1 MSSVKVNEFG
11 LREVDICDGEL
22 ESDEESAG
30 FHDVRSHHLLQEH
43 SECANG
49 ALTSLSPKRCLVSDE
64 AVKAVRLEPLCYE
77 VWKRSEED
85 NGRFVCRSSI
95 VDCLLVELYDTYSS
109 GKGLRSADSL
119 DSSTEASGSDAFL
132 GRSNTA
138 SSFLQELQEKHTK
151 RHQRNYLSQ
160 KDPEELKWMIQEV
173 NYRIGIQ
180 SAKLVRQLKRKDRLH
195 HKQQKKCDIVTAC
208 LQAVSPKR
216 ILVLEYPQPAHD
228 ACSRTCF

>member
-160 KDPEELKWMIQEV
+160 KGLFLCFVYHKWKWRRRAYSFQEFFFKV
-173 NYRIGIQ
+173 LFGTLSIHVANWH
-180 SAKLVRQLKRKDRLH
+180 LTFFV
-195 HKQQKKCDIVTAC
+195 CDFISQC
-208 LQAVSPKR
+208 L
-216 ILVLEYPQPAHD
+216 
-228 ACSRTCF
+228 

>member
-1 MSSVKVNEFG
+1 MSSVKVPEVD

-22 ESDEESAG
+22 ESDEESGVFENASENRRG
-30 FHDVRSHHLLQEH
+30 FHNARSHHLQPL
-43 SECANG
+43 SE
-49 ALTSLSPKRCLVSDE
+49 SPNRASGPPRRCLLSDA
-64 AVKAVRLEPLCYE
+64 AVKAVCLEPLCHE
-77 VWKRSEED
+77 AWTRADGDDGRS
-85 NGRFVCRSSI
+85 GCRSSI

-151 RHQRNYLSQ
+151 RHQRNYLAQ
-160 KDPEELKWMIQEV
+160 KDPEELKWIIQEV

-216 ILVLEYPQPAHD
+216 
-228 ACSRTCF
+228 SNS